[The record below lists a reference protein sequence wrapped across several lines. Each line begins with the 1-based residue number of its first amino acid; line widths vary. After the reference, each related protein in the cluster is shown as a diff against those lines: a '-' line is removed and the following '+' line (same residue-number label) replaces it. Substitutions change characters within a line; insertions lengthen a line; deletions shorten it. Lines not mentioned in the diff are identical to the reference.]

1 MGRPK
6 TAPDVLIILPEIEDE
21 ARRLVDEATERKIVV
36 RLLGGLGVAVRCPSA
51 RVDPLKRNYA
61 DIDLIGHERQSRA
74 LADLLVGMGYKP
86 RARFNA
92 LNGKKRLIFN
102 DLSNDRRVDVF
113 LDTFEMSHNF
123 NFSKRLEVDRV
134 TLPLADL
141 LATKLQV
148 YEVNEKDLRDMT
160 ALFLDHDIGPS
171 DGETI
176 NWPYLA
182 KICGG
187 DWGIYKTFT
196 TNLSRLESAVEG
208 FGLPTSQVSVVK
220 QRTNRLRETIEAE
233 PKTAGWRL
241 RARVG
246 EKVQWYELPEPDQ
259 PVVAD

>member
-1 MGRPK
+1 MGRLR
-6 TAPDVLIILPEIEDE
+6 TAPDVLTILPEIEDE

-36 RLLGGLGVAVRCPSA
+36 RLLGGLAVAVRCPSA
-51 RVDPLKRNYA
+51 RIDPIKRNYA

-74 LADLLVGMGYKP
+74 ITDMLVGMGYRP

-92 LNGKKRLIFN
+92 LNGRNRLIFN
-102 DLSNDRRVDVF
+102 DLANDRRVDIF
-113 LDTFEMSHNF
+113 LDTFEMSHRF
-123 NFSKRLEVDRV
+123 NLSKRLEVDRV

-148 YEVNEKDLRDMT
+148 YQVTEKDLRDMT
-160 ALFLDHDIGPS
+160 ALFLDHDIGPT

-176 NWPYLA
+176 NGPYLA
-182 KICGG
+182 RICGG

-196 TNLSRLESAVEG
+196 TNLSRLETTEG
-208 FGLPTSQVSVVK
+208 FGLRSSQVSMVK
-220 QRTNRLRETIEAE
+220 LRAKMLREMIEAE
-233 PKTAGWRL
+233 PKTSGWKL

-246 EKVQWYELPEPDQ
+246 DKVRWYELPEPDQ